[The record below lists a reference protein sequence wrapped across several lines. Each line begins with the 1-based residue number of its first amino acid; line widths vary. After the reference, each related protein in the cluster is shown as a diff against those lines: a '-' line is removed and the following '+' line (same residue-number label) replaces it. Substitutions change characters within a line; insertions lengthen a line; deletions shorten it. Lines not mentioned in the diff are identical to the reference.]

1 MVTIEQAWHVPRSL
15 RLSVLIRLE
24 PAGSRA
30 TILNGTLGYSSMSEL
45 SRQDF
50 RKLIREKRNA
60 LCSDTQFQAA
70 LDLVSQFA
78 QLPEIQRSQHIA
90 IYLSADGELDT
101 KPLIEWLWQQGK
113 SIYLPVIH
121 PFSKGQLLF
130 LQYLSDDQL
139 IYNKYGI
146 LEPKLDIRHLIPV
159 RQLDLICTPLV
170 GFDSIGHRLGMG
182 GGYYDRT
189 LSHWFASGEGA
200 APVGIAHD
208 CQHVERLPIES
219 WDIPLP
225 KIVTPSRIWQ
235 WESEK

>member
-1 MVTIEQAWHVPRSL
+1 MIAIEQAWHAPRSL
-15 RLSVLIRLE
+15 RLSLLIRLE

-60 LCSDTQFQAA
+60 LCSDTQFQAG
-70 LDLVSQFA
+70 LDLVTQFA
-78 QLPEIQRSQHIA
+78 QLPEIQQAQNIA

-113 SIYLPVIH
+113 SVYLPVIH

-130 LQYLSDDQL
+130 LQYVNEDQL
-139 IYNKYGI
+139 VYNKYRI
-146 LEPKLDIRHLIPV
+146 LEPKLDIRHLLPV
-159 RQLDLICTPLV
+159 KQLDVICTPLV

-189 LSHWFASGEGA
+189 LSHWFKTGEGGK
-200 APVGIAHD
+200 PIGIAHD

-225 KIVTPSRIWQ
+225 KIVTPSQIWQ
-235 WESEK
+235 WEK

>member
-1 MVTIEQAWHVPRSL
+1 MIAIEQAWHVPRSL
-15 RLSVLIRLE
+15 RLSLLIRLE

-60 LCSDTQFQAA
+60 LCSDTQFQAG
-70 LDLVSQFA
+70 LDLVSQFS
-78 QLPEIQRSQHIA
+78 QLPEIQHSQHIA

-113 SIYLPVIH
+113 SVYLPVIH

-130 LQYLSDDQL
+130 LQYVNEDQL
-139 IYNKYGI
+139 VYNKYRI
-146 LEPKLDIRHLIPV
+146 LEPKLDIRHLLPV
-159 RQLDLICTPLV
+159 KQLDVICTPLV

-182 GGYYDRT
+182 SHSFSLVQDRRRCQTDWHCSRLPACRT
-189 LSHWFASGEGA
+189 L
-200 APVGIAHD
+200 
-208 CQHVERLPIES
+208 
-219 WDIPLP
+219 
-225 KIVTPSRIWQ
+225 TN
-235 WESEK
+235 